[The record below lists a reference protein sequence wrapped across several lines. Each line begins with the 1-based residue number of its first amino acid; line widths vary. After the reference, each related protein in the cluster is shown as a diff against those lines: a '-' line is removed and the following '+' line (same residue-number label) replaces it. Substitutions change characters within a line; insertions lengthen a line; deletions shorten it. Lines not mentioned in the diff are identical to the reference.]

1 MSNLAAKITTR
12 RGLLTVTVIT
22 VCTFAASGILGNGH
36 HGLRGTF
43 ADIAWFAFLLSALT
57 LVLSRHNGTCP
68 LAHRQ
73 RARKQ
78 TRFLILT

>member
-57 LVLSRHNGTCP
+57 LVLAGITALARSRIGNGHESKP
-68 LAHRQ
+68 GS
-73 RARKQ
+73 
-78 TRFLILT
+78 